1 MPAFRTVI
9 FDCDSTLSAIEGIEE
24 LAVRHRA
31 EIERL
36 TELAMQGV
44 VPLEEVYGRRL
55 ELIRPSRRDV
65 ERIARLYVAELVP
78 GAAEVVRGLMAEGIG
93 VYILSGG
100 LRQAVQPLGLH
111 LGVPGAHVAAVD
123 LWFDARGRYAGFDTT
138 SPLARSG
145 GKRQWVEARTDL
157 VRPVLLVGD
166 GATDLEAKPAVD
178 RFAAF
183 TGVVRRAPVV
193 ASADFVIEGPTLEP
207 VLDLALRGV
216 LASDG

>member
-9 FDCDSTLSAIEGIEE
+9 FDCDSTLSSIEGIEE
-24 LAVRHRA
+24 LAIGHKS
-31 EIERL
+31 EIARL
-36 TELAMQGV
+36 TDLAMQGA
-44 VPLEEVYGRRL
+44 VPLEDVYGRRL

-65 ERIARLYVAELVP
+65 ERIARLYVAHLVP
-78 GAAEVVRGLMAEGIG
+78 GAAEVVRELMARAVG

-100 LRQAVQPLGLH
+100 LRPAVEVVGRY
-111 LGVPGAHVAAVD
+111 LGVPESRIGAVD
-123 LWFDARGRYAGFDTT
+123 LWFDEQGGYAGFDAG

-157 VRPVLLVGD
+157 VRPVLLIGD
-166 GATDLEAKPAVD
+166 GATDLEARPAVD

-183 TGVVRRAPVV
+183 AGVVRRESVLAG
-193 ASADFVIEGPTLEP
+193 ADFVIEGRTLEP

-216 LASDG
+216 LDLPG